1 MNGKI
6 KENKE
11 IENQSDIDTIES
23 NGNRKKGLGRKK
35 QFKGSQGINGGVV
48 GVALVMAVFLG
59 VVLGAYA
66 QKEGFFLWAKKSDTG
81 SAVVISANV
90 EVLSADVSGRTR
102 YTSYDEIPE
111 EYRNAVW
118 DDEVLPEGLCFECAE
133 IYSNDAF
140 TNIESFYSDAG
151 SKNVLYVSQKIFKNE
166 IRSDLIFDSY
176 EYIYTRT
183 LQKTE
188 IDFLQAMNDDD
199 YKYIA
204 YFHINDTQY
213 IIRSE
218 MESEEIESLIKNL
231 LDVTI

>member
-6 KENKE
+6 NENKE
-11 IENQSDIDTIES
+11 IENQSDIAAMES
-23 NGNRKKGLGRKK
+23 SGNHTKESGRKK
-35 QFKGSQGINGGVV
+35 RFNGPQRITGAVV
-48 GVALVMAVFLG
+48 GAALVPAVFLG
-59 VVLGAYA
+59 VVIGAYA
-66 QKEGFFLWAKKSDTG
+66 QKEGFFRWVKKSDTG
-81 SAVVISANV
+81 AAVVISSNV

-111 EYRNAVW
+111 EYRNVVL
-118 DDEVLPEGLCFECAE
+118 DNEVLPEDLCFECAE
-133 IYSNDAF
+133 IYSNDTF

-151 SKNVLYVSQKIFKNE
+151 SKNVLNVSQKIFKNE

-204 YFHINDTQY
+204 YFHINGTQY
-213 IIRSE
+213 IIRSD
-218 MESEEIESLIKNL
+218 MEPEEIENLITNL